1 VEVYFS
7 LYVCFCVFCGLQLD
21 AKNEKANEL
30 FSALAYRWDQYADV
44 SQIIKLI
51 TSFSRTKIQFL
62 FYSHKIGGSPWSNCS
77 RWYLSE
83 RLLRGKFVARRG
95 VVFEGKLSCSC
106 RERFALRGNRFIG
119 PLVVYVRPRC
129 QQTGPQASVTKVS
142 SVWRRLL
149 LQARLSQA
157 ITK

>member
-1 VEVYFS
+1 MNQNYCHCHPMYNALSLVLRVIAKRILENFYSSFPVKFTENSLVEVYFS

-51 TSFSRTKIQFL
+51 TSFSRTKIQFR

-106 RERFALRGNRFIG
+106 RERFAL
-119 PLVVYVRPRC
+119 
-129 QQTGPQASVTKVS
+129 
-142 SVWRRLL
+142 
-149 LQARLSQA
+149 
-157 ITK
+157 